1 MSNSVRYTA
10 AKAREVENTRLV
22 WLDGELRHAA
32 ALDLDTYLAER
43 SVDDTVN
50 YCAEDRDEWAA
61 GHAALV
67 ARVAELPAGDEAH
80 AHEFALRKA
89 TPAALRA
96 RRDGEVNRGGWLVG
110 PCACG
115 RVCA

>member
-1 MSNSVRYTA
+1 MSNDVRYTA
-10 AKAREVENTRLV
+10 AKARKVENDRLV
-22 WLDGELRHAA
+22 WLDGSLRESAA
-32 ALDLDTYLAER
+32 TPLDAYLAAVA
-43 SVDDTVN
+43 VDDRLGYVEADR
-50 YCAEDRDEWAA
+50 AEWVA

-89 TPAALRA
+89 TPANLRA
-96 RRDGEVNRGGWLVG
+96 RRAGEVNRGGWLVG